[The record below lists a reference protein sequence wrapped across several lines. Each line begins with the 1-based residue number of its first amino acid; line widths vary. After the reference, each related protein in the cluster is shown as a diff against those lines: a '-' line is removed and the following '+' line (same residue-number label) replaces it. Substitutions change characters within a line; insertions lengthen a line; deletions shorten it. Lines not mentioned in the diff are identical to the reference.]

1 MNSRNVNNQLDAL
14 DYRYN
19 MVQRDACAMRSRT
32 ALQNKDVGMFHFW
45 TNASRA
51 FERRALDENDTE
63 RVERLTK
70 EVRLTWSKENVPAG
84 YFLCDGSEHSYS
96 EVKNV

>member
-1 MNSRNVNNQLDAL
+1 MSNRYENNQVDVL

-19 MVQRDACAMRSRT
+19 MVQRDACTMRSRE
-32 ALQNKDVGMFHFW
+32 ALQKKDVDMFHFW
-45 TNASRA
+45 ANASRA

-63 RVERLTK
+63 RAERLKK